1 MSQRRA
7 RSRQGNRV
15 GSLASLRE
23 LNRRQVLRT
32 LGEAGPVSR
41 AEVARR
47 TGLSRSTV
55 SSLVAELQTA
65 GLVVEAEGA
74 QREAPSDQGGRPGV
88 LIALD
93 RSAGVA
99 AGIDFGHRH
108 LRVAVADLGHTVL
121 AEAVTD
127 REPDAR
133 AEADLDTAVRL
144 FDRVLA
150 EAGADRDQVLGIG
163 MGLPAPIDSAS
174 GTVGATALL
183 PGWVAVRAGEELGHR
198 IGLPVLVDNDAN
210 LGALA
215 EWTWGAGRDCTEL
228 AYIKVSSGIGAGLV
242 LGGRLFRGASGTAGE
257 IGHITVDES
266 GPVCRCGNRGC
277 LEVVAGAPAILELLR
292 PVRGPGLTLRDVLE
306 MSAAGDQGTRRV
318 LADAGRQI
326 GIALA
331 NLCNLFN
338 PERVVVGGQLGQA
351 GDVLLDP
358 MREAVGRGA
367 ISTAAEAATIVAGR
381 LGERAELLGALAL
394 VLREPD
400 RFLPIDH
407 DDAVPPAPLRKVGT

>member
-1 MSQRRA
+1 
-7 RSRQGNRV
+7 
-15 GSLASLRE
+15 
-23 LNRRQVLRT
+23 
-32 LGEAGPVSR
+32 
-41 AEVARR
+41 
-47 TGLSRSTV
+47 V
-55 SSLVAELQTA
+55 SSLVAELQSA

-93 RSAGVA
+93 RSVGVA

-108 LRVAVADLGHTVL
+108 LRVAVADLAHTIL

-150 EAGADRDQVLGIG
+150 EAGADREQVLGIG
-163 MGLPAPIDSAS
+163 MGLPAPIDAAS

-306 MSAAGDQGTRRV
+306 MSAAGDQATRRV

-400 RFLPIDH
+400 RFLPTEH
-407 DDAVPPAPLRKVGT
+407 DDAVPPAPLRRVGT